1 MSDSPRRLHLL
12 GIAGTF
18 MGSLALLARELGYE
32 VTGRDHAIYPPMSD
46 QLAAAGIAVET
57 DMDAPL
63 PEDAEII
70 VGNVMRRDMPVI
82 DRLLTGFHRFRS
94 GPQWLGEEVLS
105 SRFVLAVSGTHG
117 KTTTSSMVAHILERV
132 GMSPGFLI
140 GGVPA
145 GFGVSARLGDT
156 PFFVIEADEYDTAF
170 FDKRSKFLHYRP
182 RGLVINNL
190 EYDHADI
197 FPDLAAIERQFSHL
211 LRLVPGN
218 GKVIAPQGEPA
229 IERVLAAGVYSA
241 VERFADAPDVAA
253 DWWHDGAEVVCEGRP
268 LGRLPESIA
277 GEHNRHNAVAA
288 LALARFAGVPAEEA
302 LAALAD
308 FGGVARRLELKGE
321 VGGVRVIDDFA
332 HHPTA
337 IAATV
342 ATVRAQMDAAGGGRL
357 IAVLDPRSNSMR
369 SGVHADRLAASL
381 AGADRVFVHAP
392 AGLGFDP
399 AAVLAELGD
408 RLTVA
413 ESVEALLD
421 AVAPELAPGDRVLS
435 MSNGGFGGFPAR
447 LVERLGEVSA

>member
-1 MSDSPRRLHLL
+1 MTDPSRRIHIL

-32 VTGRDHAIYPPMSD
+32 VTGRDQAIYPPMSE
-46 QLAAAGIAVET
+46 QLARAGIAVDT

-82 DRLLTGFHRFRS
+82 DRLLSGFHRFRS
-94 GPQWLGEEVLS
+94 GPQWLGEELLS
-105 SRFVLAVSGTHG
+105 TRFVLAVSGTHG
-117 KTTTSSMVAHILERV
+117 KTTTASMVAHILERA
-132 GMSPGFLI
+132 GMEPGFLI
-140 GGVPA
+140 GGVPG
-145 GFGVSARLGDT
+145 GFGVSARVGGT

-211 LRLVPGN
+211 LRLLPGN
-218 GKVIAPQGEPA
+218 GKVIAPLDEPA
-229 IERVLAAGVYSA
+229 IDRALAAGLFSPL
-241 VERFADAPDVAA
+241 ERLADVPGTTA
-253 DWWHDGAEVVCEGRP
+253 DWYRDGARVFCEGRSI
-268 LGRLPESIA
+268 GRLPDSIV

-288 LALARFAGVPAEEA
+288 LALARFAGVPAGEA

-308 FGGVARRLELKGE
+308 FGGVARRLEVKGE
-321 VGGVRVIDDFA
+321 VAGVRVIDDFA

-337 IAATV
+337 ITASV
-342 ATVRAQMDAAGGGRL
+342 ATLRAQLDAAGAGRL

-369 SGVHADRLAASL
+369 AGVHAERLAASL
-381 AGADRVFVHAP
+381 AAADRVFVHAP

-399 AAVLAELGD
+399 AAALAGLGE
-408 RLTVA
+408 RLTVLG
-413 ESVEALLD
+413 SVEELLA
-421 AVAPELAPGDRVLS
+421 AVPRELAPGDRVLS
-435 MSNGGFGGFPAR
+435 MSNGGFGDFPAR
-447 LVERLGEVSA
+447 LVERLRAVAA